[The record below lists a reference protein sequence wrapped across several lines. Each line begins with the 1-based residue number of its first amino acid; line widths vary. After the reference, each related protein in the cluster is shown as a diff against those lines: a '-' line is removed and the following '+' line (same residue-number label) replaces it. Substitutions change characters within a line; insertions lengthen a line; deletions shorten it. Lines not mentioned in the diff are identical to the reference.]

1 MDATVSVGESRGL
14 QSRRIAF
21 EFVRLAAPSL
31 VGWVWKKLVNLLVPG
46 RAPIAVAALALAVAG
61 FGGATKASV
70 LIGQTL
76 ILLGSA
82 WPATEEMFLGTLVSL
97 DDGSWG
103 SCCTLMLC
111 GDRW

>member
-1 MDATVSVGESRGL
+1 M
-14 QSRRIAF
+14 
-21 EFVRLAAPSL
+21 RLGAPSL
-31 VGWVWKKLVNLLVPG
+31 LGWVWKKLVNLLVPG

-61 FGGATKASV
+61 FGGATEANV

-97 DDGSWG
+97 DDGS
-103 SCCTLMLC
+103 
-111 GDRW
+111 